1 MRGPAHKE
9 QCNWEEATFMQP
21 RVLLDNCPT
30 PLQPVVWPHPVQRPD
45 EPLVVTE
52 AFRLLRELAYVE
64 VSLLLAVA
72 RLAKGHAPDLHCC
85 RTLAGVLRSG
95 TRLALF

>member
-1 MRGPAHKE
+1 MRH
-9 QCNWEEATFMQP
+9 
-21 RVLLDNCPT
+21 RILLDDRLT
-30 PLQPVVWPHPVQRPD
+30 PLQPVAWPHPVQRPE

-52 AFRLLRELAYVE
+52 ASRLLRELAFVE

-72 RLAKGHAPDLHCC
+72 RLPKGYAPDLHYFG
-85 RTLAGVLRSG
+85 TLAGVLRFG